1 MSDATI
7 YSDFNCPFCYATH
20 ERLERLDLH
29 DRVRWRGVQHAPE
42 LPLPMRPAAGP
53 FAIELA
59 REVESIRLRA
69 PEVPIEV
76 PPGKPNTGPAI
87 ELAAAATGELAGDL
101 VLDLYRRFWR
111 DGEDLSD
118 PAVLA
123 AAAADV
129 SAGGGAATGR
139 DGAALARDWQ
149 REWSRLGIGG
159 VPLLIAADGRYLYG
173 LKDAE
178 ELAGFLADADPTPR
192 D

>member
-1 MSDATI
+1 MSEITI

-20 ERLERLDLH
+20 ERLERLGLH

-53 FAIELA
+53 FELELA
-59 REVESIRLRA
+59 REVESIRVRA
-69 PEVPIEV
+69 PEVPIEI

-87 ELAAAATGELAGDL
+87 ELAAAATGETAGEL

-118 PAVLA
+118 PEVLA
-123 AAAADV
+123 AAAA
-129 SAGGGAATGR
+129 GADGATGR
-139 DGAALARDWQ
+139 DGSALAREWQ
-149 REWSRLGIGG
+149 RAWSRLGIGG
-159 VPLLIAADGRYLYG
+159 VPLLVAADGRHLYG

-178 ELAGFLADADPTPR
+178 ELAGFLAEADPKPR
-192 D
+192 A

>member
-1 MSDATI
+1 MTGVTL

-20 ERLERLDLH
+20 ERLANLGLH

-42 LPLPMRPAAGP
+42 LRQPMRPAAGP

-76 PPGKPNTGPAI
+76 PPGKPNTGSAI
-87 ELAAAATGELAGDL
+87 RLAAAAPPAAAEQL

-118 PAVLA
+118 PDVLA
-123 AAAADV
+123 AAAAA
-129 SAGGGAATGR
+129 SGTG
-139 DGAALARDWQ
+139 DGDDSPDGETTAREWQ
-149 REWSRLGIGG
+149 REWERLGVGG
-159 VPLLIAADGRYLYG
+159 VPLLIAADGRHIYG
-173 LKDAE
+173 LSDAG
-178 ELAGFLADADPTPR
+178 ELARFLEENEDRT
-192 D
+192 